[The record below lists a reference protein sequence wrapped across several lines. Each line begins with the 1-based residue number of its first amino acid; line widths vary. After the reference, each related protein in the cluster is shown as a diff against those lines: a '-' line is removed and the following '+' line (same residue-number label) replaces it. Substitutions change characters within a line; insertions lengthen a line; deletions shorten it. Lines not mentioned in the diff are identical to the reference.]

1 MHVQQKQIFD
11 SLVKKSSQKGE
22 GVRRI
27 TLLTASFDPAAAAA
41 GDVMLQLNVTIE
53 FSALLG
59 GSTETQSCY
68 DGHACETGPQSNT
81 PLKGF
86 DPLCW
91 LCLQKHQIAARIHR
105 VLSKLH
111 EKGAAVSRHHHVNI
125 RYRLAGFPAAR
136 TGASAQ
142 K

>member
-1 MHVQQKQIFD
+1 MNHACPAKAHFD
-11 SLVKKSSQKGE
+11 SLVKKSSEKGE

-27 TLLTASFDPAAAAA
+27 TLLTASSDPAAAAA

-53 FSALLG
+53 FSALLE

-86 DPLCW
+86 GPLCW
-91 LCLQKHQIAARIHR
+91 LCLCLQKHQIAARMHR

-125 RYRLAGFPAAR
+125 RYRLAGFPAA
-136 TGASAQ
+136 
-142 K
+142 